1 MIGEN
6 VKVAEAK
13 EVLMKYQND
22 EIHAYS

>member
-1 MIGEN
+1 MIGEY
-6 VKVAEAK
+6 VKVADAK